1 MATAPDLPDIHRT
14 AADRLRSVD
23 QRYTTGRRAIV
34 SALATSRR
42 PLTIAE
48 LLEADDSLAQSSAY
62 RNLTVLEQAAVV
74 HRVIGTDE
82 FARFELAEDLAGHHH
97 HLICSTC
104 GSVADFTV
112 DQAVEQLLDDAIRS
126 VSADTGFQAEH
137 HRLDLVGLCSA
148 CR

>member
-1 MATAPDLPDIHRT
+1 VGTTPELPDIHRT
-14 AADRLRSVD
+14 AAERLRDDD
-23 QRYTTGRRAIV
+23 QRYTAGRRAIV
-34 SALATSRR
+34 TALAESSR

-48 LLEADDSLAQSSAY
+48 LLETDPSLAQSSAY
-62 RNLTVLEQAAVV
+62 RNLTVLEQAKVV

-112 DQAVEQLLDDAIRS
+112 DPHIESLLDDAVRA
-126 VSADTGFQAEH
+126 VADDTGFRADH